1 MAFSPEISDE
11 IYKYCNNHLAQE
23 NWYENEFNFIKD
35 DALRNRLVEEFRA
48 IRFAY
53 KIYEGIAAKDENL
66 IFEVR
71 NQILGYATI
80 YEAVI
85 EQVLTEYYSDTT
97 EFDDLMHHTVP
108 VQISIPLDKQ
118 NDLQSALSHN
128 GEMVVPFSYRRKKK
142 EKSQVRFDDKCRTA
156 EKLGIIKSFKNME
169 GIEVDLPSEIIE
181 IYSYRNGIHLIAEQR
196 KRITYELELSKKA
209 YRRMR
214 PFIEQVKSKLTEDGK
229 I

>member
-1 MAFSPEISDE
+1 MAFSAEISNE
-11 IYKYCNNHLAQE
+11 IYKYCNNHLAEE
-23 NWYENEFNFIKD
+23 NWYENEFSFVKD
-35 DALRNRLVEEFRA
+35 DALRTRLVEEFRA

-53 KIYEGIAAKDENL
+53 KIYEGIAAKEENL

-71 NQILGYATI
+71 NQILGYATL

-85 EQVLTEYYSDTT
+85 EQVLTEYYSDTP
-97 EFDDLMHHTVP
+97 EFDDLMHHTIP

-118 NDLQSALSHN
+118 KVLKTELSHN
-128 GEMVVPFSYRRKKK
+128 GEIVVPFSYRRKKK
-142 EKSQVRFDDKCRTA
+142 EKPQVRFDEKCRTA
-156 EKLGIIKSFKNME
+156 EKLGIIKPFTNMD

-196 KRITYELELSKKA
+196 KGITYELDLSKRA

-214 PFIEQVKSKLTEDGK
+214 PFIEQVKSKLIEDGK